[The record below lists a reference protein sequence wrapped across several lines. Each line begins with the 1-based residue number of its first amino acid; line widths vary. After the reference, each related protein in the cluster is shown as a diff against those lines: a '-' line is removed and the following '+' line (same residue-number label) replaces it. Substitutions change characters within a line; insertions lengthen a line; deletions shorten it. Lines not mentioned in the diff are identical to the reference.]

1 MIILRKI
8 FALVFLLTFL
18 SSTAGIQVYKHY
30 CGDYLAA
37 ISLFHESSCGDQ
49 EEEESCKMQSEKS
62 CCEDEFQFLQI
73 DTDLLSQ
80 STQKL
85 SQEKQ
90 LLIAVLAVHV
100 FKLEQLNDDLIV
112 SNYEP
117 PPERQKIPIYK
128 RLMRLTY
135 YG

>member
-1 MIILRKI
+1 MKLIRNI
-8 FALVFLLTFL
+8 FSITLLLAFL
-18 SSTAGIQVYKHY
+18 SNTIGIQVYKHY

-49 EEEESCKMQSEKS
+49 EEEESCKMQSEKN
-62 CCEDEFQFLQI
+62 CCEDDFQFFKV
-73 DTDLLSQ
+73 DTDLANQ

-90 LLIAVLAVHV
+90 FLNAVLAYHL
-100 FKLEQLNDDLIV
+100 FKLELSSDEFV
-112 SNYEP
+112 VFNYEP
-117 PPERQKIPIYK
+117 PPEQHKVPIYK

>member
-1 MIILRKI
+1 MLIFRKI
-8 FALVFLLTFL
+8 LVFSLLLAFL
-18 SSTAGIQVYKHY
+18 SSTIGIQVYKHY

-49 EEEESCKMQSEKS
+49 EEEESCKMQSEKN
-62 CCEDEFQFLQI
+62 CCEDDFQLFQV
-73 DTDLLSQ
+73 DTDLASQ

-85 SQEKQ
+85 SKEKQ
-90 LLIAVLAVHV
+90 FLIAVLAVQL
-100 FKLEQLNDDLIV
+100 FKLDLSSDEFIV
-112 SNYEP
+112 FNYEP
-117 PPERQKIPIYK
+117 PPEQHKVPIYK